1 VRISPEEQGE
11 YEEVLEEDS
20 RIPRHDRAHKKNVLG
35 LKPGQYEP
43 AQKDTRLMRVGGEAW
58 LQQKV
63 EGDMAK
69 EYEKLTLRTYTPMTL
84 DMANEIE
91 TLTGTPYTLR
101 DENLLMAQA
110 THDVTARPYTR
121 HSYVTICDEDTRNS
135 KLIQAVSAYIGRSRN
150 QSMSVNDSRKLWLKC
165 TH

>member
-11 YEEVLEEDS
+11 YEEVLEEDGRIS
-20 RIPRHDRAHKKNVLG
+20 REDRAHKKHVMG

-43 AQKDTRLMRVGGEAW
+43 AQRGTRLMRVGGEEW

-121 HSYVTICDEDTRNS
+121 NSYVII
-135 KLIQAVSAYIGRSRN
+135 L
-150 QSMSVNDSRKLWLKC
+150 
-165 TH
+165 